1 MHMINNT
8 APLIAL
14 ALILLTGC
22 SGPAKVDLDRTVD
35 IDEESQRALQERL
48 VAESR
53 KLSTLQR
60 ALQERVEERSVAPPP
75 QPIAPRYNPL
85 DAIRVT
91 LVVEDTDAR
100 SILQAVARQAELSL
114 ALPDSL
120 GSQPRYL
127 TLELRDMPASKVL
140 QVVLDKIDMSARVN
154 DRLIEVYEHES
165 RVFHLG
171 FLQTVSTASFNAGGD
186 VFGAS
191 AMNDIGSSSNSG
203 SSGSSG
209 ITSSFQLDGR
219 NTNTA
224 DPYDQIEAMLGV
236 ILGTTPGVVDPA
248 TAQGSNYTL
257 NRNTGVLF
265 VRARPS
271 QLEAIDDLISRYK
284 RVMQRQVLIEA
295 QLIDVELS
303 DKFRFGVNWSQLES
317 NIAAL
322 YGPEAIGLG
331 SIDSA
336 LPNEGGIG
344 RAITIPG
351 TSIGDSGNP
360 GLGLVAGNDNYSV
373 AVNLLRT
380 FGNVHVLSNPSLRVK
395 NTQPALVSV
404 GSNSSFLKEVSRTS
418 LGTAD
423 NPESTWETKT
433 GNVFDGVLLG
443 VIPFIAD
450 DGTISLV
457 INPMQTQ
464 VEPGSTDPVDIGNDQ
479 SISLPKVSFKG
490 MTTSLNMRDGDLV
503 ILGGMISETGSRSK
517 DGIPPFTEIPGV
529 EYLFGGRGHSTTAR
543 ELVIALRV
551 TLL

>member
-1 MHMINNT
+1 MYMINKT
-8 APLIAL
+8 APLIACALLL
-14 ALILLTGC
+14 ATGC
-22 SGPAKVDLDRTVD
+22 TGPAKVDLDRTTD
-35 IDEESQRALQERL
+35 IDEASQRALQERL

-53 KLSTLQR
+53 KLSALQR
-60 ALQERVEERSVAPPP
+60 ALQERVEERSIAPPP
-75 QPIAPRYNPL
+75 APVAPRYNPL

-120 GSQPRYL
+120 GNEPRYL

-154 DRLIEVYEHES
+154 DRLIEVYEHDN

-203 SSGSSG
+203 SGSSG
-209 ITSSFQLDGR
+209 ITSSFKLDGR

-236 ILGTTPGVVDPA
+236 ILGTAPGVTDPE
-248 TAQGSNYTL
+248 TSTRPHYTL

-271 QLEAIDDLISRYK
+271 QLEAVEDLISRYK

-303 DKFRFGVNWSQLES
+303 DKFRFGVNWSQLE
-317 NIAAL
+317 NDIAAL
-322 YGPEAIGLG
+322 YGAEAIGLG
-331 SIDSA
+331 SIDST
-336 LPNEGGIG
+336 LPNDGGLG

-351 TSIGDSGNP
+351 TSIGGSGNP
-360 GLGLVAGNDNYSV
+360 GLGLVAGNDSYSV

-529 EYLFGGRGHSTTAR
+529 EYLFGGHGHSTTAR